1 MAAQAI
7 EAARTVETVAN
18 RVARAV
24 DALEDAVTRAVRVAL
39 QMVRST
45 QVQESVQR
53 MMQQRLDLLS
63 GLTTAVD
70 EVGEIYAKFLELAAT
85 TDLLGM
91 HTDEIREATPVNQSL
106 TTSAEC
112 SPTSPH

>member
-1 MAAQAI
+1 MFSKTADLSAS
-7 EAARTVETVAN
+7 ETRRQLLVP
-18 RVARAV
+18 R
-24 DALEDAVTRAVRVAL
+24 

-53 MMQQRLDLLS
+53 MMQQRRDLLS

-70 EVGEIYAKFLELAAT
+70 EVGEIYAKLLELAAAA
-85 TDLLGM
+85 DLLGM